1 MFYEQLFII
10 FDYSNF
16 TLKKFILY
24 CNTNEP
30 ETLRHLVDGLQS
42 CKDLDTVKL
51 VSMSLGDEGIQ
62 YVADGLRNNTKLVEI
77 NFSNT
82 YLESES
88 IRILAEVLG
97 KNTALTILDL
107 SENNIEG
114 DGIQHLT
121 LTTLK
126 ISNNDI
132 GEEGIRHIA
141 DALKTNNTITTLNI
155 GLNKIKDEG
164 AGHLG
169 TALRD
174 NKTLDNLDLGSSEIE
189 AEGARLLGDGL
200 RNNKSLTSLK
210 LSGNSIKDDGVQ
222 HLVNALENNII
233 LKDIDLAWTEFGE
246 DGKKAI
252 DAYMEKTGCSSNHF
266 YGGTITWKSLNNTD
280 FNSTI
285 SVMFTQ
291 SYEWRQ
297 TQTHC
302 DQSYISNQTIK
313 IPMNGDKLECVT
325 NSSACGNYIPLSVN
339 GYCTDFSTLTDSSSS
354 QISDIEEITMDSK
367 FCVAYQGATWP
378 GIILLGWYVDSA
390 KWSLGC
396 CVDLTLRSDG
406 FINTPPVA
414 TVISPIRVP
423 TNTLTNIFI
432 PVTDA
437 DNDTLLCRWAMN
449 VSLFDECGDICGEV
463 PGSTLIAENCTLIF
477 NSTGKQA
484 GDFYAVALMV
494 EDFNNETNGTAL
506 SSVPIQFLIQI
517 IALPT
522 CYSKPIITSNA
533 STNTIIPVG
542 ISYVF
547 TLTIRSDCPDVTIID
562 YFRAPPLNMHKSNI
576 TFNGINNVSSVTE
589 TWTPSSDQIGSQT
602 YCSIATDSVSIQS
615 DIYCLTLI
623 VGPSSIQNN
632 TTPSTSNS
640 NTTESYTEDTD
651 DYTTDISTSSTQT
664 TTTTTTTTTETST
677 TTTSATTTTS
687 TTTTSTTTT
696 TTTATTTTSA
706 TTTTTTSTTS
716 TTATTTTT
724 TTATTTTSTTTTST
738 TSTTTTSTTSTTTTS
753 TSTTTSATTA
763 TTTTTT
769 AQEYVTV
776 IVSDLTK
783 DNSGILGL
791 GLGLGLPLVLAFAA
805 LTYYALYR
813 RQSMLSGVELF
824 ESAETTINQPESIE
838 KLSENN
844 NNSLSDATD
853 NRQELKS
860 TTNENLTNNQSR
872 LTDPEPQL
880 LNGNSF
886 TAVSISDFELH
897 GLQRTT
903 AASLFSSPISDLPN
917 DNVQHT
923 QQFSLD
929 MNNFQPTGSILV
941 RAYTQQGKNNS
952 IDFS

>member
-1 MFYEQLFII
+1 
-10 FDYSNF
+10 
-16 TLKKFILY
+16 
-24 CNTNEP
+24 
-30 ETLRHLVDGLQS
+30 
-42 CKDLDTVKL
+42 
-51 VSMSLGDEGIQ
+51 
-62 YVADGLRNNTKLVEI
+62 
-77 NFSNT
+77 
-82 YLESES
+82 
-88 IRILAEVLG
+88 
-97 KNTALTILDL
+97 
-107 SENNIEG
+107 
-114 DGIQHLT
+114 
-121 LTTLK
+121 
-126 ISNNDI
+126 
-132 GEEGIRHIA
+132 
-141 DALKTNNTITTLNI
+141 
-155 GLNKIKDEG
+155 
-164 AGHLG
+164 
-169 TALRD
+169 
-174 NKTLDNLDLGSSEIE
+174 
-189 AEGARLLGDGL
+189 
-200 RNNKSLTSLK
+200 
-210 LSGNSIKDDGVQ
+210 
-222 HLVNALENNII
+222 
-233 LKDIDLAWTEFGE
+233 
-246 DGKKAI
+246 
-252 DAYMEKTGCSSNHF
+252 
-266 YGGTITWKSLNNTD
+266 
-280 FNSTI
+280 
-285 SVMFTQ
+285 MFTQ

-313 IPMNGDKLECVT
+313 IPMNGDKLKCVT

-396 CVDLTLRSDG
+396 CVDLTVRSDG
-406 FINTPPVA
+406 FINTPPIA

-423 TNTLTNIFI
+423 TNTLTNIII

-494 EDFNNETNGTAL
+494 EDFDNETNGTAL

-542 ISYVF
+542 VSYTF
-547 TLTIRSDCPDVTIID
+547 TLTIKSGCPDVSIVD
-562 YFRAPPLNMHKSNI
+562 YFRAPPLNMRKSNI

-623 VGPSSIQNN
+623 VGPSTNQNN
-632 TTPSTSNS
+632 TTPNTSNS
-640 NTTESYTEDTD
+640 NTTASYTEDTD
-651 DYTTDISTSSTQT
+651 DYTTYFTTDISTSSTQT

-716 TTATTTTT
+716 TTTTSTTS

-738 TSTTTTSTTSTTTTS
+738 TSTSTTS
-753 TSTTTSATTA
+753 TSTTTSTTTA

-776 IVSDLTK
+776 IVSDSTK

-805 LTYYALYR
+805 LTFYALYR
-813 RQSMLSGVELF
+813 RQSMPPSVELF
-824 ESAETTINQPESIE
+824 ESVETSINQPESIE

-853 NRQELKS
+853 DRQEYKS
-860 TTNENLTNNQSR
+860 TTNENLTN
-872 LTDPEPQL
+872 PEPQL
-880 LNGNSF
+880 LNVNSF

-903 AASLFSSPISDLPN
+903 AASLFSSPICDLPN

-941 RAYTQQGKNNS
+941 RAYTQQGKDNS
-952 IDFS
+952 INSS